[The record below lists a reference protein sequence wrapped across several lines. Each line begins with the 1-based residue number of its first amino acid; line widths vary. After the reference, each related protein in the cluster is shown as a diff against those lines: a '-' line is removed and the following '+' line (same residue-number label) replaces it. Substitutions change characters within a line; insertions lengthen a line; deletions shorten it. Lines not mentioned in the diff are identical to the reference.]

1 MAQQATQVLNTS
13 VEKEAWD
20 LYEVGSNE
28 DVIVLAKRNPENF
41 YVQHLGFLALY
52 ELTGKVATVSP
63 KGISNL
69 APLVDAIQNFEL
81 GKNGEAVKNLNLYF
95 QTQTNPLCFS
105 IIQMAIKFYFRSE
118 AYEDAKNII
127 IRYKKQWNDLSFSK
141 EELICN
147 YYLKRY
153 DEVIKLFRENMK
165 LLNDSDI
172 HKLVGMALL
181 FLDRHKEAN
190 LIFENIPNKL
200 NLPSFE
206 EKRKMYDSVYKNI
219 TDLEKKSNTLNHKDL
234 EDMGFAYLFNGEY
247 GKAEKM
253 FLSLTEKLKSKLCNV

>member
-1 MAQQATQVLNTS
+1 MAQQATQVLTTS
-13 VEKEAWD
+13 VEKEAWE
-20 LYEVGSNE
+20 LFEVGANE
-28 DVIVLAKRNPENF
+28 DVVVLAKRHPDHF
-41 YVQHLGFLALY
+41 YVQHLGYLALY
-52 ELTGKVATVSP
+52 ELTGRATIQAP

-81 GKNGEAVKNLNLYF
+81 GKTGEAVKNLNLYF
-95 QTQTNPLCFS
+95 QTQTNSLCFS
-105 IIQMAIKFYFRSE
+105 IIQLAIKIYFRNE
-118 AYEDAKNII
+118 AYEDAKEII
-127 IRYKKQWNDLSFSK
+127 TRYKKQKNDLSFLK
-141 EELICN
+141 EELICS

-153 DEVIKLFRENMK
+153 DEVIKLFRDNMK

-206 EKRKMYDSVYKNI
+206 EKRKMYDSVYRNI
-219 TDLEKKSNTLNHKDL
+219 AELEKKSSSLGHKDL
-234 EDMGFAYLFNGEY
+234 EDMGFAYLFNGDY

-253 FLSLTEKLKSKLCNV
+253 FLSLTAKLKSKLCNV

>member
-13 VEKEAWD
+13 IEKEAWD

-28 DVIVLAKRNPENF
+28 DVVVLAKRHPESF
-41 YVQHLGFLALY
+41 YIQHLGYLALY
-52 ELTGKVATVSP
+52 ELTGRATISAP
-63 KGISNL
+63 KGISSL
-69 APLVDAIQNFEL
+69 APLVDAIQNHEL
-81 GKNGEAVKNLNLYF
+81 GKTAEACNNLNLYF
-95 QTQTNPLCFS
+95 STQTNPLCFS
-105 IIQMAIKFYFRSE
+105 IIQTAIKIYFRAE
-118 AYEDAKNII
+118 AYEDAKSII
-127 IRYKKQWNDLSFSK
+127 ARYKKQWNDNSFVK
-141 EELICN
+141 EELIST

-153 DEVIKLFRENMK
+153 DEVIKIFRDHMK

-190 LIFENIPNKL
+190 LIFENIPGKL

-206 EKRKMYDSVYKNI
+206 EKRKMYDSVYKKI
-219 TDLEKKSNTLNHKDL
+219 AELETKTNSLAHKDL
-234 EDMGFAYLFNGEY
+234 EDMGFAYLFHGDY
-247 GKAEKM
+247 VKAEKM

>member
-1 MAQQATQVLNTS
+1 MAQQATQVLHSS

-20 LYEVGSNE
+20 LYEVGSYE
-28 DVIVLAKRNPENF
+28 DVVVLAKRNPENY
-41 YVQHLGFLALY
+41 YVQHLGYLALY
-52 ELTGKVATVSP
+52 ELTGRATISAP

-81 GKNGEAVKNLNLYF
+81 GKNGEACKNLNLYF
-95 QTQTNPLCFS
+95 QLQSNPLCFS
-105 IIQMAIKFYFRSE
+105 IIQTAIKIYFREE

-127 IRYKKQWNDLSFSK
+127 LRYKKQWNDLSFIK
-141 EELICN
+141 EEVTCN

-153 DEVIKLFRENMK
+153 DEVIKVFRDHMK
-165 LLNDSDI
+165 QLNDPEM

-206 EKRKMYDSVYKNI
+206 EKRKTYDSVYRNI
-219 TDLEKKSNTLNHKDL
+219 KELEKKSNSLNHKDL

-253 FLSLTEKLKSKLCNV
+253 FLTLTEKLKSKLCNV

>member
-28 DVIVLAKRNPENF
+28 DVVVLAKRNLDNF
-41 YVQHLGFLALY
+41 YVQHLAYLALY
-52 ELTGKVATVSP
+52 ELTGRVTKSAP

-81 GKNGEAVKNLNLYF
+81 GKSGEATKNLSLYF
-95 QTQTNPLCFS
+95 QTQANPLCFS
-105 IIQMAIKFYFRSE
+105 IIQTAIKIYFRAE

-127 IRYKKQWNDLSFSK
+127 TRYKKQWNDLSFTK

-153 DEVIKLFRENMK
+153 DEVIKLFRDHMK

-219 TDLEKKSNTLNHKDL
+219 VDLEKKSTTLNHKDL